1 MTFTLDKLIESI
13 AEVLKEHFPNT
24 QVSVNQDQQ
33 ESEAS
38 EFCIFYTDVEIESR
52 IGSRLMKKIGFD
64 VVYKAEKNSG
74 DTFDLRP
81 SVADKLDFILEFI
94 PYEAAKLRTYNRSF
108 KIINGE
114 LHYEFTVKV
123 TMSYQNDTPMIE
135 SLESYRG
142 GVNQN
147 GFK

>member
-1 MTFTLDKLIESI
+1 MTFTFDKLIESI
-13 AEVLKEHFPNT
+13 ADVLKEHFPNT

-38 EFCIFYTDVEIESR
+38 KFCVLFTDVEMENR

-64 VVYKAEKNSG
+64 VVYTAEENSG
-74 DTFDLRP
+74 NGSDLCP
-81 SVADKLDFILEFI
+81 SVADKLDLLLTFI
-94 PYEAAKLRTYNRSF
+94 PYETGKLRTYNQKW
-108 KIINGE
+108 KIVNGE

-123 TMSYQNDTPMIE
+123 TMSYSDDTPMIE
-135 SLESYRG
+135 SLESYKG

-147 GFK
+147 GIK